1 MFSFNDSQVGIF
13 KVFVIL
19 SFFTAKLHGRH
30 NRALVTNK
38 RRATIED
45 DFLSESTRRKKPN
58 KRGCDYERILTNA
71 IRQEPLSD
79 WEKDCVCILGELCC
93 DVDPHGYKTSKCNQC
108 KDCIYENK
116 LLN

>member
-38 RRATIED
+38 RRATIVD

-58 KRGCDYERILTNA
+58 KGCDYKQGCDYERILTKA
-71 IRQEPLSD
+71 IRQKPLSD
-79 WEKDCVCILGELCC
+79 WEKDCICIVGGLCC
-93 DVDPHGYKTSKCNQC
+93 DGDPRGCSQC